1 MGTDI
6 ADSLD
11 TLSVF
16 GGIFCYG
23 WFLLGAL
30 WFLGMPVNAYSVLPT
45 SVKIM
50 REKMDPEELG
60 IITLNGF
67 MDEFFP
73 SEAQSEAVQSF
84 TVFHY
89 NGLPSSGPGHKVGA
103 SSGHRCLCGRL
114 VC

>member
-1 MGTDI
+1 
-6 ADSLD
+6 
-11 TLSVF
+11 
-16 GGIFCYG
+16 
-23 WFLLGAL
+23 
-30 WFLGMPVNAYSVLPT
+30 
-45 SVKIM
+45 M

-103 SSGHRCLCGRL
+103 SFRAQMRL
-114 VC
+114 SAPNLLILSV